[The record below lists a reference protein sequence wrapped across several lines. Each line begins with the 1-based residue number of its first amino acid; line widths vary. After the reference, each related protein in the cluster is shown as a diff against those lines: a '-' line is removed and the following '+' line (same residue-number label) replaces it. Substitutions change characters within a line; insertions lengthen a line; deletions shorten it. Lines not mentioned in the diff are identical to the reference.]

1 MKLKFIIIFLLY
13 ITPIVKS
20 KKKGKKQKEFTIV
33 KNIEV
38 KRAFKK
44 IYSEKTDLTLEGEN
58 QNFSKQLIKWISKI
72 KKINKTEEYIKFT
85 TTYEELKGGNSNGE
99 ILRLRNI
106 IQKRVKDGKEI
117 EEKYIELIYG
127 SGRVDFNTYIKPS
140 KKIVCRPVLWLFEYC
155 FEKKYNQQF
164 EGNLTQIAIDDFQ
177 KKMMNVIEKNER
189 KENIRRQKEEK
200 KKKLEEKKNE
210 KRRKKKKE
218 KRRKKKNIRRK

>member
-1 MKLKFIIIFLLY
+1 MKLKYIIIFLLY
-13 ITPIVKS
+13 ITSIVKS
-20 KKKGKKQKEFTIV
+20 KKKRKKQKEFKIV

-72 KKINKTEEYIKFT
+72 KKINKTEEYIKFI

-99 ILRLRNI
+99 ILQLRNI
-106 IQKRVKDGKEI
+106 IQKREKDGKEI

-155 FEKKYNQQF
+155 F
-164 EGNLTQIAIDDFQ
+164 
-177 KKMMNVIEKNER
+177 
-189 KENIRRQKEEK
+189 
-200 KKKLEEKKNE
+200 
-210 KRRKKKKE
+210 
-218 KRRKKKNIRRK
+218 KKNIINNSKEMLLKLLLMIFKIK